1 MLGVG
6 FVARNHIVTFKCQS
20 KIFTSLMVKSHV
32 QSKTTTK
39 RYKLSSSSTKAVVK
53 DPYFIAYAGFLLL
66 IPGLIALVPF
76 NIAWLQS
83 LDIPFAVSSAF
94 GTFFLLIANSKIGWW
109 IKVEDNVLYYSKFSV
124 FSNWQKRRG
133 VEYAISIET
142 INEVKIDNQKI
153 TLYYRDR
160 NKISFNVVGLKK
172 SSKTAILKML
182 RRIKNSPI
190 SD

>member
-1 MLGVG
+1 
-6 FVARNHIVTFKCQS
+6 
-20 KIFTSLMVKSHV
+20 MVKSR
-32 QSKTTTK
+32 QKPKTTIK
-39 RYKLSSSSTKAVVK
+39 GYSVSSSSSKTVVK
-53 DPYFIAYAGFLLL
+53 DPYILAYAGFVLLL
-66 IPGLIALVPF
+66 PGLIALIPF
-76 NIAWLQS
+76 NLQWLQ
-83 LDIPFAVSSAF
+83 LLYIPFAVSAAF
-94 GTFFLLIANSKIGWW
+94 GAFLLLIANSKIGWW

-142 INEVKIDNQKI
+142 INEVKVDNQKI

-182 RRIKNSPI
+182 RHINNSPV

>member
-1 MLGVG
+1 MLGVD
-6 FVARNHIVTFKCQS
+6 FVARNQIVTFKCQS
-20 KIFTSLMVKSHV
+20 KIITSLMVKSHV
-32 QSKTTTK
+32 QSSKTTIK
-39 RYKLSSSSTKAVVK
+39 GHKLSSSSKTVVK
-53 DPYFIAYAGFLLL
+53 DPYILAYAGFVLLL
-66 IPGLIALVPF
+66 PGLIALVPF

-83 LDIPFAVSSAF
+83 LDIAFAVSAAF
-94 GTFFLLIANSKIGWW
+94 GAFLLLIANSKIGWW

-160 NKISFNVVGLKK
+160 NKISFNVIGLKK

>member
-1 MLGVG
+1 
-6 FVARNHIVTFKCQS
+6 
-20 KIFTSLMVKSHV
+20 MVKSHLH
-32 QSKTTTK
+32 SKTTTK
-39 RYKLSSSSTKAVVK
+39 RHKVSSSSPKTVVK
-53 DPYFIAYAGFLLL
+53 DPYFIAYSGFVLL

-83 LDIPFAVSSAF
+83 LDIPFAISSAF
-94 GTFFLLIANSKIGWW
+94 GAFLLLIANSKIGWW

-160 NKISFNVVGLKK
+160 NKISFNVVGLKT

-182 RRIKNSPI
+182 RRIKNSPN
-190 SD
+190 

>member
-1 MLGVG
+1 
-6 FVARNHIVTFKCQS
+6 
-20 KIFTSLMVKSHV
+20 MVKSH
-32 QSKTTTK
+32 QKSKMTIK
-39 RYKLSSSSTKAVVK
+39 GYSVSSSSSKTVVK
-53 DPYFIAYAGFLLL
+53 DPYILAYAGFVLL

-76 NIAWLQS
+76 NLQWLQS
-83 LDIPFAVSSAF
+83 LDIPFAISAAF
-94 GTFFLLIANSKIGWW
+94 GAFLLLIANSKIGWW

-124 FSNWQKRRG
+124 FSDWQKRRG

>member
-1 MLGVG
+1 
-6 FVARNHIVTFKCQS
+6 
-20 KIFTSLMVKSHV
+20 MVKSHLK
-32 QSKTTTK
+32 SKTTTK
-39 RYKLSSSSTKAVVK
+39 GYKHSSPSTKTVVK
-53 DPYFIAYAGFLLL
+53 DPYILAYAGFLLL

-109 IKVEDNVLYYSKFSV
+109 IKIEDNVLYYSKFSV

-142 INEVKIDNQKI
+142 INEVKVDNQKI

>member
-1 MLGVG
+1 
-6 FVARNHIVTFKCQS
+6 
-20 KIFTSLMVKSHV
+20 MVKSH
-32 QSKTTTK
+32 QKSKTTIK
-39 RYKLSSSSTKAVVK
+39 GYSVSSSSSKTVVK
-53 DPYFIAYAGFLLL
+53 DPYILAYAGFVLLL
-66 IPGLIALVPF
+66 PGLIALIPF
-76 NIAWLQS
+76 NLQWLQL
-83 LDIPFAVSSAF
+83 LDIPFAVSAAF
-94 GTFFLLIANSKIGWW
+94 GAFLLLIANSKIGWW

-160 NKISFNVVGLKK
+160 NKISFNVIGLKK

-182 RRIKNSPI
+182 RRIKNSPS

>member
-1 MLGVG
+1 
-6 FVARNHIVTFKCQS
+6 
-20 KIFTSLMVKSHV
+20 MVKSR
-32 QSKTTTK
+32 QKPKTTIK
-39 RYKLSSSSTKAVVK
+39 GYSVSSSSSKTVVK
-53 DPYFIAYAGFLLL
+53 NPYILAYAGFVLLL
-66 IPGLIALVPF
+66 PGLIALIPF
-76 NIAWLQS
+76 NLQWLQL
-83 LDIPFAVSSAF
+83 LDIPFAVSAAF
-94 GTFFLLIANSKIGWW
+94 GAFLLLIANSKIGWW

-160 NKISFNVVGLKK
+160 NKISFNAIGLKK

-182 RRIKNSPI
+182 RRIKNSPS